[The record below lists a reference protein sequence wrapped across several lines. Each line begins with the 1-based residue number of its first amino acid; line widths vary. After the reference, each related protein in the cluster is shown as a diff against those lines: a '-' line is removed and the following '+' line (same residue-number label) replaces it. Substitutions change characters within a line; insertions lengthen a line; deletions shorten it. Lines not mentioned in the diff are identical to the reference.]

1 MGYPEQPPLE
11 STSERVLKAL
21 FTALIAARPGDAR
34 VLRNAVLPERIPPA
48 GVIILRDGSPGEPE
62 AIMSPP
68 YYYYEHRA
76 EIDIIVDSPDR
87 LQSQAQGSVTS
98 ARDSTFDALKLA
110 VGAAIAAD
118 RTLGGLCDY
127 ALGEAPA
134 PLMLPI
140 EGAEGIKAATIPVVL
155 AYGSPDPLF

>member
-1 MGYPEQPPLE
+1 MPD
-11 STSERVLKAL
+11 STSEKVLKAL
-21 FTALIAARPGDAR
+21 LAALDAAKPTGAK
-34 VLRNAVLPERIPPA
+34 VLRNVVLPERIPAA

-62 AIMSPP
+62 ALMSPP
-68 YYYYEHRA
+68 HYYYEHRA
-76 EIDIIVDSPDR
+76 EVDVIVDRP
-87 LQSQAQGSVTS
+87 AT
-98 ARDSTFDALKLA
+98 ARDGAFDALKLA

-140 EGAEGIKAATIPVVL
+140 EGAEGFKAATIPVVL
-155 AYGSPDPLF
+155 AYGSPDPLL